1 VSAGGSTGVVLVAL
15 GCNLAIAAAKFVAY
29 TMTGSSAMLSESIHS
44 LVDTSNQALLLHGMK
59 RSKRPADA
67 KHPFGYSTELY
78 FWSFIVAILLF
89 SLGAGVAIYEG
100 FEKLHNPHPLENVHI
115 NYIVLFTAIALE
127 SFSTY
132 KALTEFNKQRGE
144 DGLVTALRSSKDPA
158 LFAIVLEDLAALAGL
173 LVALAGVFAADRLG
187 MPQADGI
194 ASIVIGFILAAVA
207 AFMSIEIRS
216 LIVGEAASP
225 AVRGGLVN
233 LIKAETGA
241 GKPIRVINE
250 IRTMHLGP
258 HDVLV
263 AASVDFNDAETAAS
277 VEATT
282 ARLERAVKAKYP
294 EVQQF
299 FIEVQDAEEHA
310 AIAKLRNE
318 AKAHA
323 AEQEAKADPSNDPDY
338 VPWYMRDVGYQP
350 PAFDVSTAQ
359 ASSSQREPM
368 TAGQDRPHQ
377 STATEQLEPAAAAKT
392 ATLTSSAQTQTAA
405 REPSSQQSGERSE
418 QTAHL
423 SRKDKKR
430 NKRQTT

>member
-1 VSAGGSTGVVLVAL
+1 
-15 GCNLAIAAAKFVAY
+15 
-29 TMTGSSAMLSESIHS
+29 
-44 LVDTSNQALLLHGMK
+44 
-59 RSKRPADA
+59 
-67 KHPFGYSTELY
+67 
-78 FWSFIVAILLF
+78 
-89 SLGAGVAIYEG
+89 
-100 FEKLHNPHPLENVHI
+100 VHI
-115 NYIVLFTAIALE
+115 NYIVLFIAIALE

-173 LVALAGVFAADRLG
+173 LVALAGVFAADKLG

-194 ASIVIGFILAAVA
+194 ASIFIGFILAAVA

-233 LIKAETGA
+233 LIKAESGA

-258 HDVLV
+258 QDVLV
-263 AASVDFNDAETAAS
+263 AASVDFNDSETAAS

-282 ARLERAVKAKYP
+282 ARLERAVKTKYP

-318 AKAHA
+318 AQAHA
-323 AEQEAKADPSNDPDY
+323 AEQAAKADPFNDPDY

-350 PAFDVSTAQ
+350 PVFDVSAAQ
-359 ASSSQREPM
+359 ASSSQREPV
-368 TAGQDRPHQ
+368 TADQDRP
-377 STATEQLEPAAAAKT
+377 
-392 ATLTSSAQTQTAA
+392 
-405 REPSSQQSGERSE
+405 QQSGSNLRTDEPPSGSAERTSH
-418 QTAHL
+418 QL
-423 SRKDKKR
+423 RKDKKW
-430 NKRQTT
+430 TT